1 MTDVNEEVAELL
13 LEFADRLEAMDV
25 EFKPRA
31 YRDAAESVL
40 AAGEAE
46 LDEPEELEDVGE
58 AIGSKITEYLET
70 GSVQELD
77 ELRDE
82 LPVDIRELTAV
93 EGVGPKTVGKLYRA
107 LDVTDLDQ
115 LEQAAR
121 DGRIAEVEG
130 FGERTQA
137 NLIEGIAHARKSHE
151 RMLLDE
157 AEEAADTVLEAVDA
171 LDDVVER
178 ELAGSYRRRRETVG
192 DLDVVCVAGDRE
204 AVVEGV
210 AEAASEV
217 LQRGETKSSYRFDD
231 VRLDLHLVEADEFG
245 SALQYFTGSKQ
256 HNVELRN
263 HAISLG
269 YKLNE
274 YGVWD
279 GDERIASET
288 EEDVY
293 AALDLSYV
301 EPELRER
308 RGEIQAALDGDLP
321 ALVGYDEPRG
331 DLHVHTDA
339 TDGRASLE
347 EMVDAAV
354 EYGHDYV
361 AVTDH
366 AEALGVAGGLSD
378 DELLELAAEVR
389 EIDDGRGDVSVYT
402 GVEANLLKDGSLDVG
417 DDVLDELDVVVASIH
432 SGFRMTPEEATERLV
447 SGVRHDGVDVVGHPS
462 GRLLNSR
469 SGYDYDVDALLE
481 VCRDEDVAVEVNSNP
496 RRLDARD
503 IDVRRA
509 VERDVPVVVSTD
521 AHSPEA
527 YAYQQYGVATARR
540 GWVEADD
547 VLNTKSAGELE
558 SWLGI

>member
-107 LDVTDLDQ
+107 LDVTDLDE

-137 NLIEGIAHARKSHE
+137 NLLEGIAHARKSHE

-178 ELAGSYRRRRETVG
+178 EIAGSYRRRRETVG

-204 AVVEGV
+204 AVVDGV

-231 VRLDLHLVEADEFG
+231 VRLDLHLVESGEFG

-417 DDVLDELDVVVASIH
+417 DDVMEELDVVVASIH

-540 GWVEADD
+540 GWAEADD
-547 VLNTKSAGELE
+547 VLNTKSPGE
-558 SWLGI
+558 